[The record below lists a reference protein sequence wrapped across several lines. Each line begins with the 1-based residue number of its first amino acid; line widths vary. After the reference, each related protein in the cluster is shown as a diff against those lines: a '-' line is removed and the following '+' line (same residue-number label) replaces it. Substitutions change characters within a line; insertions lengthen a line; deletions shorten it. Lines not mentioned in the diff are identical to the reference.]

1 VSGIYGLSSAATY
14 RRLHPQASVLIV
26 EGSHSIGG
34 TWAVDRL
41 FPGLKTNNLLGMYEH
56 PDLPMSESKLGVE
69 KGKHIPGGK
78 VLEYLEMFVQ
88 ENGLNN
94 QIRRGTKV
102 EVVKKETDGWLL
114 HCKSYSRDGTS
125 YSKLEITAK
134 KLVIAVGNTNKPK
147 MPNYLT
153 SPSFEPRVIHSK
165 DFAVNYEDI
174 VKPSKHTLVI
184 GGGKSA
190 FDVAYACATQTDAT
204 VTLLIRPSGNGPN
217 WVAPTHVTPFKLWL
231 EKLVFT
237 RFFGCT

>member
-1 VSGIYGLSSAATY
+1 
-14 RRLHPQASVLIV
+14 V
-26 EGSHSIGG
+26 EESNSIGG
-34 TWAVDRL
+34 TWAENRL

-56 PDLPMSESKLGVE
+56 PDLPLYESKIGVE
-69 KGKHIPGGK
+69 KGKHIPGRK
-78 VLEYLEMFVQ
+78 MLEYLDMFKH
-88 ENGLNN
+88 ENGLHN

-102 EVVKKETDGWLL
+102 EVVTKETDGWKL
-114 HCKSYSRDGTS
+114 HCKSYASDGAS
-125 YSKLEITAK
+125 YSQLDITAK
-134 KLVIAVGNTNKPK
+134 KLIIAVGNTNKPK
-147 MPNYLT
+147 MPKHTT
-153 SPSFEPRVIHSK
+153 SPSFEPKVIHSK

-190 FDVAYACATQTDAT
+190 FDVAYACATQPDAT

-237 RFFGCT
+237 RFFGCK